1 MVRRRAW
8 EISWYLETRRLKAR
22 EPAITDPMKQAKIMP
37 SGNSGDFERDWAALR
52 AGVQKNTKR
61 YILPSKKQDASPR
74 VRMRLSVKN
83 VLRASFGGLDDS
95 EDEWLS
101 P

>member
-1 MVRRRAW
+1 MN
-8 EISWYLETRRLKAR
+8 AR
-22 EPAITDPMKQAKIMP
+22 EPAMTEPMKHANIMP
-37 SGNSGDFERDWAALR
+37 SGKEGDWGLVRVWAALR

-61 YILPSKKQDASPR
+61 YMLPSKKQDARPS
-74 VRMRLSVKN
+74 VRIRLSVKK
-83 VLRASFGGLDDS
+83 VLSASFGGVEDS